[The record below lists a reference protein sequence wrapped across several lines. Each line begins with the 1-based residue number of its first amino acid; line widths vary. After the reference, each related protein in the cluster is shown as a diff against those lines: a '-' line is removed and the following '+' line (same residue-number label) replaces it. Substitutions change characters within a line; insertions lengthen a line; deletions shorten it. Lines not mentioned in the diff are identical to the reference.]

1 MSVESTSHVF
11 AIVRVTVHHFLVA
24 VSMAFVIFPVATVGA
39 AGGKRDCAL
48 PVSFTM
54 QPRSVVNITEM
65 TATKR
70 REDEVHDDT
79 RIV

>member
-1 MSVESTSHVF
+1 MENTLDVF
-11 AIVRVTVHHFLVA
+11 AMVRVTVHHFLVA
-24 VSMAFVIFPVATVGA
+24 VSMEFVIFPVATVGA
-39 AGGKRDCAL
+39 ASDKRDCAL

-54 QPRSVVNITEM
+54 QPRSVINITEM